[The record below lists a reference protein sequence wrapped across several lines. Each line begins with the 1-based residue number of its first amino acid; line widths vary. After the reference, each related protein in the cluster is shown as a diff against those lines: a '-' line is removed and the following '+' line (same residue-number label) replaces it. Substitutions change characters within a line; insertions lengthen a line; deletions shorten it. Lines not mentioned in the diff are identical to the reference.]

1 MSNVNGNQGTWA
13 EPTQL
18 GADNASSYAEP
29 PASGTVSA
37 AAGEFPKGQSAADSA
52 VYDMSSGQTISES
65 AGGSA
70 NGQVASA
77 SANGFAAGQTA
88 SAPGYGTAA
97 CQPASSAQAGAPTPY
112 PVLQN
117 KPRYAET
124 EETKRL
130 KENYN
135 FFGPAAFLYA
145 VFYAFCMFRNG
156 SGVTYPFF
164 VAGSLLLLCL
174 SLSKLGTTLKSGSVF
189 YMAGMML
196 LGIST
201 FLTDDWRIIAY
212 NKLGIFLLLM
222 SLLLKQFFDT
232 SGWKLG
238 KYLGSIIQASFMC
251 IGELPRP
258 VQDGALYQKNRAEK
272 RSRTAGYVMIGLA
285 ISVPLLLIVLA
296 LLARADAVFFEMV
309 VKVFGS
315 INLPNIANIIFRI
328 AVMFFFSYMRTAY
341 LCKKQIKE
349 GGKDHRT
356 GEPVIAITVTAMLTF
371 VYLIFSVVQIAGLF
385 LGQLKLPEGYTYAG
399 YARQGFSQLLV
410 VSILN
415 LIIVLVCM
423 SYFRKSRILKMIL
436 TAMSLCTFIMI
447 ASSAM
452 RMMIY
457 IRFYYLTFLRILVL
471 WALALLAVL
480 FLGILV
486 NIYAERFPLF
496 RYSMAVVTVFYL
508 VLSFSHPDYIIAR
521 VNISNTETANMQ
533 WWVDESVEPYHDFSY
548 LSRLNA
554 DAAPVLVPYL
564 ESLGYDFAAFD
575 SESALDYAKQQR
587 RDSEVRYLRR
597 HQMDDFG
604 YWWMEN
610 LQNRTENF
618 GFRTFNVSR
627 YYAMRLLEAGM

>member
-1 MSNVNGNQGTWA
+1 MSNVNQNQGTWA
-13 EPTQL
+13 EPSQL
-18 GADNASSYAEP
+18 
-29 PASGTVSA
+29 
-37 AAGEFPKGQSAADSA
+37 AADSA
-52 VYDMSSGQTISES
+52 SLNMQIPDAAATNTTSSEAFDTS
-65 AGGSA
+65 
-70 NGQVASA
+70 NGQPASTY
-77 SANGFAAGQTA
+77 GTAAGQTA
-88 SAPGYGTAA
+88 SAPTYGTAA
-97 CQPASSAQAGAPTPY
+97 YQQVPPVYTGAPVPY
-112 PVLQN
+112 TVVQN
-117 KPRYAET
+117 NPRHVET

-135 FFGPAAFLYA
+135 FFGPAAFIYA
-145 VFYAFCMFRNG
+145 IFYTFCMFHNG
-156 SGVTYPFF
+156 SGVTFPFF
-164 VAGSLLLLCL
+164 VAGSLLLLYL

-189 YMAGMML
+189 YMVSMML

-232 SGWKLG
+232 TGWKLG
-238 KYLGSIIQASFMC
+238 KYLGSIIQTVFMS

-258 VQDGALYQKNRAEK
+258 MKDGAFYQKSRSEK
-272 RSRTAGYVMIGLA
+272 KSRTVGYVMIGFA

-296 LLARADAVFFEMV
+296 LLASADAVFFEMI

-315 INLPNIANIIFRI
+315 INLPNVMNIIFRI
-328 AVMFFFSYMRTAY
+328 AAMFFFSYMLIAY

-349 GGKDHRT
+349 EVKEHRN

-385 LGQLKLPEGYTYAG
+385 LGQLKLPDGYTYAG
-399 YARQGFSQLLV
+399 YARQGFFQLLA

-415 LIIVLVCM
+415 LIIVLACM
-423 SYFRKSRILKMIL
+423 SFFRESKVLKIVL
-436 TAMSLCTFIMI
+436 TVMSLCTFIMI

-452 RMMIY
+452 RMIIY

-508 VLSFSHPDYIIAR
+508 ALSFAHPDYIIAR
-521 VNISNTETANMQ
+521 VNIANTVEDSRQ

-548 LSRLNA
+548 LSRLSA
-554 DAAPVLVPYL
+554 DAAPVLVPYM
-564 ESLGYDFAAFD
+564 ESVGYDFAAFE
-575 SESALDYAKQQR
+575 SESALTYAREQR
-587 RDSEVRYLRR
+587 SNSESRYLRR
-597 HQMDDFG
+597 QTMEDFG
-604 YWWMEN
+604 YWWIEN
-610 LQNRTENF
+610 LQGRTENF
-618 GFRTFNVSR
+618 GIRTFNLSR
-627 YYAMRLLEAGM
+627 YYAMQLLRLNL